1 MPRLTRLRGPAPVGI
16 ALALWDVW
24 RKLPPQQRQQV
35 LALARKHGPTVA
47 SRIAKTRKR
56 RP

>member
-1 MPRLTRLRGPAPVGI
+1 MPRLTRFKGPAPV
-16 ALALWDVW
+16 ALALAAWDVW
-24 RKLPPQQRQQV
+24 RKLPPQQRQQL

-47 SRIAKTRKR
+47 SRVAQTRKR